1 MQSPACVTVRV
12 ASVGLT
18 VKVSAWNGVQKVA
31 DAYYMSE
38 IAYSFIGNSI
48 YTILLKRFSGKEL
61 PFRATLPCVWKI
73 KLVFLD

>member
-1 MQSPACVTVRV
+1 M
-12 ASVGLT
+12 GLT
-18 VKVSAWNGVQKVA
+18 VNVSVWNVVQNLA

-38 IAYSFIGNSI
+38 IAYPFIGNSI

-61 PFRATLPCVWKI
+61 PFAATLPRVWKI